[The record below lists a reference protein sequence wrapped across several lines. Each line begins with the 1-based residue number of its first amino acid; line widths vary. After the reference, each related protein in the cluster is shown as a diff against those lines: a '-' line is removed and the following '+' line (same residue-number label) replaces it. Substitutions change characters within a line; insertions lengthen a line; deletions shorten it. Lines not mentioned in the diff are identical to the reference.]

1 MYSRCPVCT
10 VRLGRNEVLEAL
22 PIGSRLAFDV
32 KRGRVWVLCSQCRSW
47 SLAPVGEKR
56 QVIAEEAERAFE
68 KAVVGVS
75 SERIALGRVRDG
87 TELIRV
93 GGASEGEL
101 AGWRYGRRLVGRW
114 RRHRLLTVGSVGVA
128 AGLALLPAV
137 GIVAATWLYAG
148 AAGVGLLAQRM
159 RTGRPVFVREG
170 KEGTPGRDERRP
182 GETAL
187 FRERDVTRIL
197 LLQGERGEG
206 GWRVAL
212 DRWYL
217 PPLELTRDE
226 GRRALRA
233 MLARWNARGGTP
245 GQVQRATERVLDLGS
260 VDRVFARAA
269 RDLNQGSAW
278 EHHLAW
284 PFRDTARIQW
294 ADPTLRLALEIAA
307 NDDLERRALEGEL
320 HLLEREWEEAEE
332 LARIADSLG
341 KWGSAS
347 GPSDH

>member
-10 VRLGRNEVLEAL
+10 ANLGRNEVLEGL
-22 PIGSRLAFDV
+22 PIGSRIAFDLA
-32 KRGRVWVLCSQCRSW
+32 RGRVWALCAQCRSW
-47 SLAPVGEKR
+47 NLVPVGEEGR
-56 QVIAEEAERAFE
+56 GIAEEAERAFGRG
-68 KAVVGVS
+68 VVGVS

-93 GGASEGEL
+93 GGASEGEI

-114 RRHRLLTVGSVGVA
+114 RRHRVLTVGSVGVA
-128 AGLALLPAV
+128 AGLALVPAV
-137 GIVAATWLYAG
+137 GIMTATWLYAG
-148 AAGVGLLAQRM
+148 AAGAGLLAQRL
-159 RTGRPVFVREG
+159 RTGRPVFMREG
-170 KEGTPGRDERRP
+170 NEGAGREDEDPG
-182 GETAL
+182 GSGL

-197 LLQGERGEG
+197 LLPGEPEDG

-226 GRRALRA
+226 GRRAMRA
-233 MLARWNARGGTP
+233 MLARWNFRGGSP
-245 GQVQRATERVLDLGS
+245 EQVRRATERVLDLGS
-260 VDRVFARAA
+260 VDQVFARAA
-269 RDLNQGSAW
+269 RDLNQGNAW

-294 ADPTLRLALEIAA
+294 ADPTLRLALEIAS
-307 NDDLERRALEGEL
+307 NDELERRVLEGEL

-332 LARIADSLG
+332 LARIAESLG
-341 KWGSAS
+341 RWS
-347 GPSDH
+347 GRGDRMDH